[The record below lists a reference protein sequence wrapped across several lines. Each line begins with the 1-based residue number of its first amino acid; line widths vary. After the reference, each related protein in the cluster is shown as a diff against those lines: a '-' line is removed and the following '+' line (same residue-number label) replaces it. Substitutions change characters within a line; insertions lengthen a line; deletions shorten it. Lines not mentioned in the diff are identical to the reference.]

1 MKSGHLTCRMDVL
14 QICWII
20 WKKWKKSIRVKA
32 HKKCLGKGGPFQTT
46 TDVIG
51 RTFSWSA
58 FNAHQSDSFTQ
69 WAGGK
74 TRPLIGSS
82 CWIVNCRCVMCW
94 QRLDT
99 KTRLFNSWCQ
109 WKPHDQLNRKCV
121 TPLLNP
127 PSLAPPPLPPP
138 SLCHRFH
145 RLIFT
150 EPGGTIN
157 PRWVS
162 ITSVCQQ
169 TKAWASFFYRA
180 FFQALFRFS
189 PAAALTAHWPTG
201 EVPLDEMELNM
212 TDALY

>member
-1 MKSGHLTCRMDVL
+1 MFGERRSFPNDHWCDWTDL
-14 QICWII
+14 QLVWF
-20 WKKWKKSIRVKA
+20 SM
-32 HKKCLGKGGPFQTT
+32 
-46 TDVIG
+46 
-51 RTFSWSA
+51 RTSQIPSLPA
-58 FNAHQSDSFTQ
+58 Q

-99 KTRLFNSWCQ
+99 KTRLFNIWCQ

-169 TKAWASFFYRA
+169 IKAWASFFTERS
-180 FFQALFRFS
+180 FRLCSVSVQLLRLLPIGRQERFR
-189 PAAALTAHWPTG
+189 
-201 EVPLDEMELNM
+201 
-212 TDALY
+212 

>member
-1 MKSGHLTCRMDVL
+1 MWLDGPSAGLRSMCTS
-14 QICWII
+14 QIP
-20 WKKWKKSIRVKA
+20 SLPA
-32 HKKCLGKGGPFQTT
+32 
-46 TDVIG
+46 
-51 RTFSWSA
+51 
-58 FNAHQSDSFTQ
+58 Q

-82 CWIVNCRCVMCW
+82 CWIVNCRSAMCW
-94 QRLDT
+94 QRL
-99 KTRLFNSWCQ
+99 FNIWCQ

-150 EPGGTIN
+150 EPGGTLN

-162 ITSVCQQ
+162 FTSVCQQ
-169 TKAWASFFYRA
+169 IKAWFSSFYRP

-201 EVPLDEMELNM
+201 EVPLDEMELNI
-212 TDALY
+212 TDTLYELQADIQEMFCQYGSCDKGPSLGFLVPVSSWAKNESFSHCLVMMH